1 MVINRINSQRQSNQH
16 GNDVLYESINTTLSV
31 MYEYVTYN
39 TSAHTTD
46 LTEIHHNALVHFL
59 PQMSSEDLD
68 QRDLQRRDFAVHENT
83 GQVELHLKADVDLTR
98 QKSIDKNSPV

>member
-1 MVINRINSQRQSNQH
+1 MVINRITCSSQRQTNMK
-16 GNDVLYESINTTLSV
+16 NVMYESINTTLSV

-59 PQMSSEDLD
+59 PQVSSEDLD
-68 QRDLQRRDFAVHENT
+68 QRDL
-83 GQVELHLKADVDLTR
+83 
-98 QKSIDKNSPV
+98 